1 MILQGCDKFHEK
13 IERMNH
19 NSFNTF
25 IFNQTIC
32 FALVNEKI
40 QNLTKEIFNADPQ
53 IVHLGIIDLEGNVLL
68 DQSSAASKPMEPDP
82 NRIKFYNQLGLR
94 RNTREHFDDAYGKTD
109 YVHITREKMQQMILY
124 LPMITIYLTLEKSI
138 TPEEV
143 KVAAQKIK
151 FIDNELIANA
161 IKS

>member
-1 MILQGCDKFHEK
+1 MG
-13 IERMNH
+13 
-19 NSFNTF
+19 S
-25 IFNQTIC
+25 
-32 FALVNEKI
+32 
-40 QNLTKEIFNADPQ
+40 KETEQLAAEVFKADPQ

-82 NRIKFYNQLGLR
+82 DRIKFYEQLNLR
-94 RNTREHFDDAYGKTD
+94 RDTREHFDDAYGKTD
-109 YVHITREKMQQMILY
+109 YIHITREKMQQMILY
-124 LPMITIYLTLEKSI
+124 LPLVTIYLTLERAI

-151 FIDNELIANA
+151 FIDNELISNA

>member
-1 MILQGCDKFHEK
+1 MKLSK
-13 IERMNH
+13 IKNVG
-19 NSFNTF
+19 S
-25 IFNQTIC
+25 
-32 FALVNEKI
+32 
-40 QNLTKEIFNADPQ
+40 KEIEQLAVEVFKADPK
-53 IVHLGIIDLEGNVLL
+53 IVHQGLIDLEGNILL

-82 NRIKFYNQLGLR
+82 DRIKFYNQLNLR
-94 RNTREHFDDAYGKTD
+94 RNSREYFDDTYGKTD
-109 YVHITREKMQQMILY
+109 YIHITREKMQQMILY
-124 LPMITIYLTLEKSI
+124 LPMITMYLTLEKSI